1 MNETHDPTLRSWLAA
16 ANAAGTDFPIQ
27 NLPIGVFRRRGTYEA
42 LRGGVAIGDQV
53 VDLPRVGKLL
63 SSLARGGTA
72 RFDTGLAAQACATC
86 DQPTLN
92 AYLALGPD
100 AWSALRLALSRALRE
115 GAAQQDALVECLVPQ
130 ADAELV
136 LPITVGDYTDFYASI
151 HHATRVGSLFRP
163 DQPLMPNYT
172 WLPVAYHGRS
182 SSVVVSGTDIR
193 RPRGQTRPPSALAP
207 TLGASAR
214 LDYELELGVIVGT
227 GNELGQ
233 RILLERAETHVYG
246 LCLLN
251 DWSARDIQAWEYQP
265 LGPFAGKNF
274 ATTLSPWLV
283 SLEALEPF
291 RAPWSRAPADTQPLA
306 YLDGADNR
314 ARGALDIQVEARLQT
329 AAMRQK
335 ELPAQPLGRTSF
347 GEAAYWTIA
356 QMLAH
361 HTLNGCALRA
371 GDLLGTGTLSGPR
384 SDQAGC
390 LLELSEGGKQPL
402 TLASGETRTFLQD
415 GDLLSLH
422 AWCERDGAARI
433 GFGAATGLV
442 LPAYPLDD

>member
-1 MNETHDPTLRSWLAA
+1 MNETHDPTLRSWLSTACA
-16 ANAAGTDFPIQ
+16 PGTDFPIQ
-27 NLPIGVFRRRGTYEA
+27 NLPIGVFRRRGSAEA
-42 LRGGVAIGDQV
+42 LRGGIAIGDQV
-53 VDLPRVGKLL
+53 VDLPRAGKL
-63 SSLARGGTA
+63 
-72 RFDTGLAAQACATC
+72 FDGLAARAAAASAE
-86 DQPTLN
+86 PSLN

-100 AWSALRLALSRALRE
+100 AWSALRLQLSRALRE
-115 GAAQQDALVECLVPQ
+115 GAAAQAKLAECLVSQ
-130 ADAELV
+130 AEVELV
-136 LPITVGDYTDFYASI
+136 LPMAVGDYTDFYASI
-151 HHATRVGSLFRP
+151 HHATRVGLLFRP

-193 RPRGQTRPPSALAP
+193 RPRGQTKPPTATAP
-207 TLGASAR
+207 TVGASAR
-214 LDYELELGVIVGT
+214 LDYELELGVVVGR
-227 GNELGQ
+227 GNPLGE
-233 RILLERAETHVYG
+233 RISLERAETHVYG

-291 RAPWSRAPADTQPLA
+291 RAPWSRAAADTQPLP

-314 ARGALDIQVEARLQT
+314 ARGAIDIQVEARLQT
-329 AAMRQK
+329 AAMRRAGQ
-335 ELPAQPLGRTSF
+335 PAQVLGRTSF
-347 GEAAYWTIA
+347 PEAAYWTVA

-361 HTLNGCALRA
+361 HTLNGCAMRP

-384 SDQAGC
+384 SEQAGC
-390 LLELSEGGKQPL
+390 LLELSQGGKQPL
-402 TLASGETRTFLQD
+402 TLHSGETRTFLQD

-433 GFGAATGLV
+433 GFGSATGLV
-442 LPAYPLDD
+442 LPAVVLDDGSES